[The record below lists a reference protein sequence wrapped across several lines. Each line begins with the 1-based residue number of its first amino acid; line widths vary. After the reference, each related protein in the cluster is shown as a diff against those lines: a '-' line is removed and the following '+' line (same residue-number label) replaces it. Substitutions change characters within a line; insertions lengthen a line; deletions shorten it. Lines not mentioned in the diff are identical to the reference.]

1 MSGTSISSLPP
12 PVFLSDAD
20 GLDPNL
26 ILADMIAMF
35 EQVTGRSL
43 YPAQVERLLIN
54 LYAYREALVRN
65 AIQYTGQQS
74 LLAFASYPAIDYLG
88 QLLGVSRLASV
99 AATCTIQFTLTGA
112 LTVPFTVAA
121 GTQVGTSDGN
131 FIFSTNAALIIPTG
145 SISGSVAA
153 TCTTAGSAANG
164 YLAGQVDILL
174 GADALIA
181 SVANTSATV
190 GGSEGESDNHL
201 RTRIQAA
208 PNQFSTAGPS
218 GAYRYWALTADS
230 TIVDAQVTSL
240 APGMVDVYVLTGPIT
255 VQPAPSPNTIGIASS
270 GVLAEVVAILNTATV
285 RPLSDTVSVA
295 AVAEVDYTVT
305 ATVTMFA
312 NAPSSATETAAYAA
326 AQELALTLAGSVQND
341 IVPSQWVAALSVS
354 GVYEATVT
362 LAANIGGTA
371 LTPEGDGR
379 FVLTAGQWAN
389 CTAISIT
396 YETAME
402 SQPA

>member
-1 MSGTSISSLPP
+1 
-12 PVFLSDAD
+12 
-20 GLDPNL
+20 
-26 ILADMIAMF
+26 
-35 EQVTGRSL
+35 
-43 YPAQVERLLIN
+43 
-54 LYAYREALVRN
+54 
-65 AIQYTGQQS
+65 
-74 LLAFASYPAIDYLG
+74 
-88 QLLGVSRLASV
+88 
-99 AATCTIQFTLTGA
+99 
-112 LTVPFTVAA
+112 
-121 GTQVGTSDGN
+121 
-131 FIFSTNAALIIPTG
+131 
-145 SISGSVAA
+145 
-153 TCTTAGSAANG
+153 
-164 YLAGQVDILL
+164 L

-181 SVANTSATV
+181 SVANTSTTV

-240 APGMVDVYVLTGPIT
+240 APGAVDVYVLTGPIT

-285 RPLSDTVSVA
+285 RPLTDTVSVA